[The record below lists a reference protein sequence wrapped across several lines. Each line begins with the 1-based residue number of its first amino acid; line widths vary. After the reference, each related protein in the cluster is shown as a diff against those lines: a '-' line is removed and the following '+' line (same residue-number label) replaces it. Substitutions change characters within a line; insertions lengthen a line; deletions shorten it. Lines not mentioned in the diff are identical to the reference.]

1 MTETTAAQ
9 ARATDVRT
17 DAALA
22 RSVRNS
28 VLRLARRMRFERAS
42 TDLSPSQLTVLG
54 TLSRRG
60 PSTVGEL
67 AAAEK
72 VQPPSMTRTVNCLSD
87 LGLVRREPRETD
99 RRQVVVHLSQKAEEV
114 LAEDRKRK
122 DAWLATRLKDLTPE
136 ERRLLRQVAPI
147 LERLAHA

>member
-1 MTETTAAQ
+1 M
-9 ARATDVRT
+9 RT

-28 VLRLARRMRFERAS
+28 VLRLARRMRSERAS
-42 TDLSPSQLTVLG
+42 TDLSLSQLAVLG

-60 PSTVGEL
+60 PLTIGEL
-67 AAAEK
+67 AAVER

-87 LGLVRREPRETD
+87 LDLVRREPHETD
-99 RRQVVVHLSQKAEEV
+99 RRQVVIHLSEKAEEV

-122 DAWLATRLKDLTPE
+122 DAWLARRMKDLTPE
-136 ERRLLRQVAPI
+136 ERHLLRQVAPI

>member
-1 MTETTAAQ
+1 MTEKVLSS
-9 ARATDVRT
+9 DVRS

-42 TDLSPSQLTVLG
+42 TDLSLTQLGALG

-72 VQPPSMTRTVNCLSD
+72 VQPPSMTRTVNCLAD
-87 LGLVRREPRETD
+87 RGLVRRQPHETD
-99 RRQVVVHLSQKAEEV
+99 RRQVVVHLSEEAEKV

-122 DAWLATRLKDLTPE
+122 DIWLAQRLKELSPD
-136 ERRLLRQVAPI
+136 ERHLLRQVAPL